1 MLNGVQKY
9 MVKTLVILILLFD
22 GTLLQEN
29 YVLSR
34 PMDVHE
40 CLLFADDHRE
50 AIATYTEFEDPIKN
64 GFYLNDGRGTV
75 QGFIC
80 E

>member
-1 MLNGVQKY
+1 MC
-9 MVKTLVILILLFD
+9 KTLIILILLFD
-22 GTLLQEN
+22 GTLLKES
-29 YVLSR
+29 YVLAR
-34 PMDVHE
+34 PMEVHE

-50 AIATYTEFEDPIKN
+50 AIAVYKEFNNPMRN

-80 E
+80 SK

>member
-1 MLNGVQKY
+1 
-9 MVKTLVILILLFD
+9 MVKTLIILILLLD
-22 GTLLQEN
+22 GTLLKEEYQ
-29 YVLSR
+29 LSR
-34 PMDVHE
+34 PMEVHD

-50 AIATYTEFEDPIKN
+50 AIATYKEFDNAQRN
-64 GFYLNDGRGTV
+64 GYYLNDGRGTI

>member
-1 MLNGVQKY
+1 
-9 MVKTLVILILLFD
+9 
-22 GTLLQEN
+22 
-29 YVLSR
+29 
-34 PMDVHE
+34 MDVHE

-50 AIATYTEFEDPIKN
+50 AIATYKEFDEAMRN
-64 GFYLNDGRGTV
+64 GFYLKDGRGTV

>member
-1 MLNGVQKY
+1 

-22 GTLLQEN
+22 GTLLQES
-29 YVLSR
+29 YALSR

-40 CLLFADDHRE
+40 CLLFGDDHRE
-50 AIATYTEFEDPIKN
+50 AIATYREFDDAMKN
-64 GFYLNDGRGTV
+64 GYYLNDGRGTV

-80 E
+80 K

>member
-1 MLNGVQKY
+1 

-22 GTLLQEN
+22 GTLLQER
-29 YVLSR
+29 YDLGR

-40 CLLFADDHRE
+40 CLMFADDHRE
-50 AIATYTEFEDPIKN
+50 VIATYREFEDSVRN

>member
-1 MLNGVQKY
+1 

-22 GTLLQEN
+22 GTLLKEEYQ
-29 YVLSR
+29 LSR
-34 PMDVHE
+34 PMEVHD

-50 AIATYTEFEDPIKN
+50 AIATYKEFKDAMKN
-64 GFYLNDGRGTV
+64 GWYLNDGRGTV

>member
-1 MLNGVQKY
+1 
-9 MVKTLVILILLFD
+9 MVKTLVILILLFN

-29 YVLSR
+29 YALSR

-40 CLLFADDHRE
+40 CLMFADDHRE
-50 AIATYTEFEDPIKN
+50 AIATYREFDDLMRN
-64 GFYLNDGRGTV
+64 GYYLNDGRGKV

>member
-1 MLNGVQKY
+1 M
-9 MVKTLVILILLFD
+9 ILILLFN
-22 GTLLQEN
+22 GEILLEK
-29 YVLSR
+29 YPLSR

-40 CLLFADDHRE
+40 CLMFADNYRE
-50 AIATYTEFEDPIKN
+50 VIATYKEFDDSMRN
-64 GFYLNDGRGTV
+64 GYYLNDGRGTV

>member
-1 MLNGVQKY
+1 

-22 GTLLQEN
+22 GTLLKES
-29 YVLSR
+29 YELAR

-40 CLLFADDHRE
+40 CLLLADDHRE
-50 AIATYTEFEDPIKN
+50 ALSTYKEFEDVMKN
-64 GFYLNDGRGTV
+64 GWYLNDGRGTV

>member
-1 MLNGVQKY
+1 M
-9 MVKTLVILILLFD
+9 ILILLFN
-22 GTLLQEN
+22 GEILLEK
-29 YVLSR
+29 YPLSR

-40 CLLFADDHRE
+40 CLMFADDHRE
-50 AIATYTEFEDPIKN
+50 AIATYIEFDDVVKN
-64 GFYLNDGRGTV
+64 GFYLKDGRGTV